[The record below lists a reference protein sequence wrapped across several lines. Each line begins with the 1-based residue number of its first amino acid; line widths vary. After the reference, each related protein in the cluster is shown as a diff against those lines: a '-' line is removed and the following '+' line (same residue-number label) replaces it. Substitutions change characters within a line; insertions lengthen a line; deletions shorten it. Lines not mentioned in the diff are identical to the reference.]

1 MPSSLPAEATAFLA
15 SAQVLPF
22 GIATTDPHGNITF
35 ANAAYA
41 RLAGCTPDELLG
53 QMAGEFDWEALAQA
67 TPSPEPFRD
76 QAVCRRQTDKAYTVE
91 YSITALRGPAGGF
104 WLLDSE
110 ENCHRT
116 QPTGRYALSSRGQSL
131 RPDREYPRS
140 GLVGGS

>member
-15 SAQVLPF
+15 SAQLLPF
-22 GIATTDPHGNITF
+22 GVATTDPHGKVTF
-35 ANAAYA
+35 ANTAYA
-41 RLAGCTPDELLG
+41 QLADCTPDELLG
-53 QMAGEFDWEALAQA
+53 QSAGQFDWKALSHA
-67 TPSPEPFRD
+67 TPSSEPWRG
-76 QAVCRRQTDKAYTVE
+76 QALCRRKTGEASCVE